1 MASRKGEL
9 RVKVI
14 SAKGLRDTAIFGI
27 QDPYVQVTCRQ
38 FSVIGGADDSIAVQ
52 WLSGTRCIMHCVLL
66 QLEYG
71 SLKVKTAVHRDGG
84 TSPVW
89 NESIKL

>member
-38 FSVIGGADDSIAVQ
+38 FRLSV
-52 WLSGTRCIMHCVLL
+52 VLL
-66 QLEYG
+66 KAKPSSGCL
-71 SLKVKTAVHRDGG
+71 ARDA
-84 TSPVW
+84 
-89 NESIKL
+89 